1 MPDVT
6 IYFNIHPEN
15 MDGHYWQGPRHTKKI
30 STGKYSC
37 EGYFYNS
44 SNKLTRNI
52 YFPVLDCGF
61 IDTSQN
67 VEVIKKDIEG
77 DSNFGD
83 LDTSKDLKYIITGVK
98 AEEDAGYPISWFSRT
113 SPTTITTKTA
123 DTDKVT
129 VTEDSIKALEFLAD
143 STNQFYEYKRADDH
157 SIFPTSESYT
167 ADIDP
172 MIIKVLNGS
181 NLTYDSKYIDGG
193 RIVDG
198 PHKE

>member
-6 IYFNIHPEN
+6 TYFNIHPDN
-15 MDGHYWQGPRHTKKI
+15 MVGHTFQGPRHTTKI
-30 STGKYSC
+30 STGQYSC
-37 EGYFYNS
+37 EGYFYDS

-61 IDTSQN
+61 FITSQN

-77 DSNFGD
+77 DSTFGE

-98 AEEDAGYPISWFSRT
+98 TEEDAGYPISWFSK
-113 SPTTITTKTA
+113 TTPMAITTKTA
-123 DTDKVT
+123 DTDK
-129 VTEDSIKALEFLAD
+129 IKV
-143 STNQFYEYKRADDH
+143 DD
-157 SIFPTSESYT
+157 ITFQMGNSYT

-172 MIIKVLNGS
+172 MITKVLGGS

-198 PHKE
+198 AHKE